1 MARLP
6 RLELQALFE
15 QFTPNV
21 YYQPPRNITLKYPCI
36 IYQRQP
42 TMGTHANNLM
52 YMASLPYQ
60 ITVID
65 RDPESIIADRL
76 LSSFRYC
83 NETARF
89 TNDNLYHV
97 VLTMYNN

>member
-1 MARLP
+1 MARFP
-6 RLELQALFE
+6 RLELQARFE

-21 YYQPPRNITLKYPCI
+21 YYQPPRNVTLKYPCI

-42 TMGTHANNLM
+42 SIGSHANNSS
-52 YMASLPYQ
+52 YITSLPYQ

-65 RDPESIIADRL
+65 RDPESTIADQL
-76 LSSFRYC
+76 VAMFRYC
-83 NETARF
+83 DETARF
-89 TNDNLYHV
+89 TNENLYHV